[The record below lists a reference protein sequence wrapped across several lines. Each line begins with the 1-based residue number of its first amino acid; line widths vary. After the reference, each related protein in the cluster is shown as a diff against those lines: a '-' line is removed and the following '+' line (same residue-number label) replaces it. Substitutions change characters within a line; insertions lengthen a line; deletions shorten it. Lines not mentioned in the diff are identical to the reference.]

1 MRILVTCP
9 PMLKQIEVYRPI
21 FEEKN
26 IELIAPQVIQVMTED
41 ELIEILPTMD
51 GWIIGD
57 DPATERVFAAG
68 VAGNLKAAVKWGVGV
83 DNIDFEA
90 CKKLGIPIINT
101 PGMFGNEV
109 SDVAIGIMINLT
121 RKLHDIDRE
130 VRKGNWIKPVGNST
144 IGKKVGIV
152 GFGDIGLAIGR
163 KLKAFDMEIVAY
175 DPNASSQFNIPILNF
190 PEDIESLDYLFLACA
205 LNKSTH
211 HLVNKETLARLK
223 DTAIIVNVSRGPLID
238 EKALIESLETGKF
251 RGVGLDVFEEE
262 PLSTSSPLVRF
273 DNCFFGS
280 HNGSNTKEAVDK
292 TSHKAIE
299 LIFNFLGVK

>member
-1 MRILVTCP
+1 
-9 PMLKQIEVYRPI
+9 MLKQIEVYRPI

-41 ELIEILPTMD
+41 ELVEILPTVD

-163 KLKAFDMEIVAY
+163 KLKAFDMDIVAY
-175 DPNASSQFNIPILNF
+175 DPNASSQFNI
-190 PEDIESLDYLFLACA
+190 LDYLFLACA

-238 EKALIESLETGKF
+238 EKALIESLEIGKF

-262 PLSTSSPLVRF
+262 PLSTSSPLLRF

-292 TSHKAIE
+292 TSHKAME
-299 LIFNFLGVK
+299 LIFDFLGV